1 MVVTAA
7 GVMAQQM
14 RECTV
19 LRERMSS
26 IRSTQLELNSSSL
39 ISQLT
44 AACNSCSR

>member
-14 RECTV
+14 REYTV

-26 IRSTQLELNSSSL
+26 IRSTQLQLNPSSL